1 MSYGQ
6 PPIVLR
12 PLLVKKLTNMTCAY
26 AEHLTYSLVEVG
38 YRSLDEQEDGTMEQI
53 ITRAHTFDLG
63 EGQGEFVTEWLKAAD
78 FNDYLN
84 LLQEQSNDE
93 G

>member
-26 AEHLTYSLVEVG
+26 AEHLT
-38 YRSLDEQEDGTMEQI
+38 
-53 ITRAHTFDLG
+53 
-63 EGQGEFVTEWLKAAD
+63 
-78 FNDYLN
+78 
-84 LLQEQSNDE
+84 
-93 G
+93 